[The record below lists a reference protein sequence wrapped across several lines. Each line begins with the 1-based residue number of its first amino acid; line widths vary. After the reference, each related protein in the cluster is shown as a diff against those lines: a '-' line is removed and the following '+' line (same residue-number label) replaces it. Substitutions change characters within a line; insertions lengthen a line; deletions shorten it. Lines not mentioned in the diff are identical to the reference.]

1 MQLAVALYN
10 NDVDDED
17 ELEFRKGDV
26 LTVLIENP
34 NGLNGWWLCEH
45 KGKCG
50 LCPANR
56 LRPASNAGISIS
68 RSSDQT
74 RSSSRLS
81 TASVS
86 VVETSNITAID
97 SWSCRCT
104 MVYRVITISRSQ
116 PLQRRHRLPP
126 HRHHPTMIMIS
137 HMHQVGTIEW
147 PKEDVV
153 SGKTCAAFK
162 STSVGC
168 EQYTEE
174 NDVHPV
180 VFELIFCFVCL
191 DFISSSKAAVP
202 IDSSPESSSRSSGIY
217 SSADLRLSDL
227 SSSSLSEF
235 HTSTMNSSPNNPS
248 RSLSSSERV

>member
-1 MQLAVALYN
+1 MYSLRHLKHTSRELITLLSHPICSGTYTFDNGKLERRRNRLVSALSIRSCSHLCPWRRHLLSHGDCIAFFYLLEIMQLAVALYN

-34 NGLNGWWLCEH
+34 NGLHGWWLCEH

-56 LRPASNAGISIS
+56 LRPASNAAISTS

-86 VVETSNITAID
+86 VADTSNITAID
-97 SWSCRCT
+97 SFSSRCT

-116 PLQRRHRLPP
+116 PLQRRRRRRLPL

-137 HMHQVGTIEW
+137 HMHQVGTIE
-147 PKEDVV
+147 
-153 SGKTCAAFK
+153 
-162 STSVGC
+162 
-168 EQYTEE
+168 
-174 NDVHPV
+174 
-180 VFELIFCFVCL
+180 
-191 DFISSSKAAVP
+191 
-202 IDSSPESSSRSSGIY
+202 
-217 SSADLRLSDL
+217 
-227 SSSSLSEF
+227 
-235 HTSTMNSSPNNPS
+235 
-248 RSLSSSERV
+248 